1 MIVALPIEYKYEI
14 MKLTSTWLEEDKD
27 YTVKHTQL
35 LPGQLTLKMIMGYF
49 LGIL

>member
-1 MIVALPIEYKYEI
+1 MSI
-14 MKLTSTWLEEDKD
+14 TSTWLEEDKD

-35 LPGQLTLKMIMGYF
+35 LPGQLALEMLMGYF